1 MEWRTLAAP
10 VRSSEPLNIWGELL
24 GNSRPDLRI
33 MSHVSHA
40 MTIPVCIMHKV
51 VDIQSANFLCLPC
64 LTPFTSW
71 RANVRSVLT
80 QIPAADTVC
89 LRLTN
94 FCVSPKPLQGVW
106 YTSLEHLQWS
116 IYGGLYQRHV
126 LHQPWKLPYPILVK
140 GDEGSAPRSCR
151 MIAKVRIPCRMW
163 RWVRDGWGW
172 VVSGMVCRCSRS
184 LVPTVLRY
192 TWKTLSCQTG
202 QACHVT
208 WTEKNRATVHSCIVF
223 QIDAF
228 HLVKG
233 MAARHPGTSHKLAM
247 VKLLRLGSGSPRQ
260 ACLVPVGGHRGAHW
274 RHRNYRRMT
283 WFYYIVT
290 S

>member
-1 MEWRTLAAP
+1 MTQSCHDSSRVHHAQGVWHSIRKFSLLTLFDAFHKSKDEWTQCTNSNP
-10 VRSSEPLNIWGELL
+10 SSWYCMLEVNKLLCVHQVINGGFLNDMSFISL
-24 GNSRPDLRI
+24 GNSL
-33 MSHVSHA
+33 
-40 MTIPVCIMHKV
+40 IP
-51 VDIQSANFLCLPC
+51 
-64 LTPFTSW
+64 SW
-71 RANVRSVLT
+71 WKGMRDRHL
-80 QIPAADTVC
+80 AAVGWWQ
-89 LRLTN
+89 N
-94 FCVSPKPLQGVW
+94 SG
-106 YTSLEHLQWS
+106 SL
-116 IYGGLYQRHV
+116 
-126 LHQPWKLPYPILVK
+126 
-140 GDEGSAPRSCR
+140 
-151 MIAKVRIPCRMW
+151 VRIPCRMW

-192 TWKTLSCQTG
+192 TWKPLSCQTG
-202 QACHVT
+202 QASHVT
-208 WTEKNRATVHSCIVF
+208 WPEKNRATVHSCIVF